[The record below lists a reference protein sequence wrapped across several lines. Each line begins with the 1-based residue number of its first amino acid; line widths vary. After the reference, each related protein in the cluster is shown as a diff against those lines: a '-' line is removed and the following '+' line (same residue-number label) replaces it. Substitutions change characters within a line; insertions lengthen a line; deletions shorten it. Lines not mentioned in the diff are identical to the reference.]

1 MEEDRIEALLAD
13 LKRILIRH
21 LAGDYN
27 ENLCYAVIF
36 ALSSLEKDIK
46 QHNRIRY
53 RTLMPMVATMEQ
65 LNAQ

>member
-1 MEEDRIEALLAD
+1 

-53 RTLMPMVATMEQ
+53 RILMPMVTSMEQ